1 MDLAD
6 EDLADRADL
15 VGVDACNLPD
25 LPILAVGSLGD
36 VVADVVPL
44 GHSDGVRGV
53 LLTWLQRN
61 PGILGGKIS

>member
-6 EDLADRADL
+6 ENLADRADL
-15 VGVDACNLPD
+15 VGVDACNLSD
-25 LPILAVGSLGD
+25 LPILAVGSLDD
-36 VVADVVPL
+36 VVTDVVSL

-53 LLTWLQRN
+53 LLTWLQKH